1 MSNITVPL
9 EPALSSSMAV
19 HLQVIRYMIAL
30 YAPKLHKS
38 LDCPESFVQHL
49 KMATKISND
58 AYSWTKEDRAYYKKV
73 SFRPVEFEKFTKVLD
88 KVKKPISNNPLYS
101 VRFCSKIVRAKH
113 QPFSCTRRSTRN
125 SSEFYTLA
133 AHLYTTS
140 NFPSIKQHLVTG

>member
-73 SFRPVEFEKFTKVLD
+73 SFRPIQFEKFTKILE
-88 KVKKPISNNPLYS
+88 KVKKAVSSNPLYS
-101 VRFCSKIVRAKH
+101 VLLRFCIKIERTIGDLRAQEEVQEIFWTFILSQCSFILRVNKA
-113 QPFSCTRRSTRN
+113 SVD
-125 SSEFYTLA
+125 EL
-133 AHLYTTS
+133 
-140 NFPSIKQHLVTG
+140 